1 MSTQPAPA
9 PPAPQRLRRTLD
21 EFEEEFEQ
29 AQIIDARRRLEI
41 KRRAHNRTRAR
52 HIVKTEKRG
61 RVRFSV
67 LAVCL
72 TATVVVVVLV
82 MFETLAW
89 LVGG

>member
-1 MSTQPAPA
+1 MSTQAPA
-9 PPAPQRLRRTLD
+9 PSRLRRTLD
-21 EFEEEFEQ
+21 EFEQEFEQ

-41 KRRAHNRTRAR
+41 KRRAENRTRAR
-52 HIVKTEKRG
+52 RIVKTEKRG
-61 RVRFSV
+61 RVRFGV

-72 TATVVVVVLV
+72 TLTVVVVVLV

>member
-1 MSTQPAPA
+1 MANPRMRQSIDQ
-9 PPAPQRLRRTLD
+9 
-21 EFEEEFEQ
+21 FEEAFEREQ
-29 AQIIDARRRLEI
+29 QIEEQRRLELR
-41 KRRAHNRTRAR
+41 RRAANRSRAR

-67 LAVCL
+67 LALCL
-72 TATVVVVVLV
+72 TATFVVVVVV

>member
-1 MSTQPAPA
+1 M
-9 PPAPQRLRRTLD
+9 RRTLD

-29 AQIIDARRRLEI
+29 AQIIDAQRRIEIRRR
-41 KRRAHNRTRAR
+41 AQNRTRAR

-61 RVRFSV
+61 KVRFSV
-67 LAVCL
+67 LAVAL